1 MLPLESAR
9 FSPLAP
15 EQPVLPQRQ
24 VPVQERLA

>member
-15 EQPVLPQRQ
+15 EPVLPQRQ